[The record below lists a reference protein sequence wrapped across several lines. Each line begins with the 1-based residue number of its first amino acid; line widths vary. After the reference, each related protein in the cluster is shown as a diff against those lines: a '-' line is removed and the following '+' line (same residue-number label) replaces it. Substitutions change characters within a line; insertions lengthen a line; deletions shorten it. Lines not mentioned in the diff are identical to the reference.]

1 MGLHRRPD
9 RHQGNNF
16 TPTVLTTQIKLPD
29 KHIKTPEL
37 EDPNSPVSSLKNRVL
52 NQTLGTR
59 DTVGPGGSSRKAGA
73 RQGGRNAT
81 PTLATAEP
89 GKGRSRL
96 ASVRCDS
103 KTASVTRFTW
113 QEQGPRARVPRGYT
127 QAKAW
132 RSGRSH
138 TRGRA
143 DTRGSG
149 TRGVRS
155 SYENHKPR

>member
-1 MGLHRRPD
+1 MGLHRGPD

-16 TPTVLTTQIKLPD
+16 TPTVLTTQIKL
-29 KHIKTPEL
+29 L
-37 EDPNSPVSSLKNRVL
+37 RYSPVSSLKNRVL

-81 PTLATAEP
+81 PAPATAEP

-103 KTASVTRFTW
+103 KCDTLHAARTRPTGPCPSGVHASEGMALGEKRH
-113 QEQGPRARVPRGYT
+113 ERACGHAGIRD
-127 QAKAW
+127 A
-132 RSGRSH
+132 GRE
-138 TRGRA
+138 
-143 DTRGSG
+143 
-149 TRGVRS
+149 VIV
-155 SYENHKPR
+155 